1 LDELARLGISVVE
14 VMPVADFPGRWG
26 WGYDGVNM
34 FAPTRL
40 YGRPDD
46 FKAFVDRAHA
56 LGLAVI
62 LDVVYNH
69 FGPDGN
75 YLREFT
81 GDYFSKR
88 YKNEWGDPIN
98 FDADNCHG
106 VRDFFTS
113 NARYWVEEFHLDG
126 LRLDATQQIFDPSD
140 KHILQKLTTAVR
152 EVAIER
158 QTYIVAENE
167 SQETRLVRGSKEG
180 GFGMDALWND
190 DFHHAAL
197 VALTGRNE
205 AYYTDYHGNPQ
216 EFISTAKWGFLYQ
229 GQRYTWQKARR
240 GQPALD
246 LEPSNFVSFIENH
259 DQVANS
265 ARGQRLHSQTSPGRY
280 RAMTALLL
288 LGPATPMLFQGQE
301 FGASSPFVYFADH
314 HPELARMV
322 RDGRREF
329 LSQFKSLVEF
339 DAFNRVPDPH
349 LPETFA
355 RCKLNAKE
363 RHANEQVIA
372 LHRDLLRLRREDP
385 AFRAP
390 RRRGVDGAVLGAD
403 AFVLRFF
410 VEGGADRLLVVNLGR
425 EWKLNEAPEP
435 LLAPPENATWK
446 MLWSSED
453 WHYGGSGHAALESD
467 EDNWRIPGEAAV
479 VLAPDG
485 GKVSHV

>member
-1 LDELARLGISVVE
+1 MARDNFGYFSCFAEDAGAGTVYKFRLSAGEFPDPASRFQPDGPHGASEVIDPGHFLWTDSSWKGVSRQGNVIYELHIGTLTPEGTWRAAIPHLDELARLGISVVE

-126 LRLDATQQIFDPSD
+126 LRLDATQQIFDASD

-190 DFHHAAL
+190 DFHHSAL
-197 VALTGRNE
+197 VACTGR
-205 AYYTDYHGNPQ
+205 
-216 EFISTAKWGFLYQ
+216 S
-229 GQRYTWQKARR
+229 
-240 GQPALD
+240 
-246 LEPSNFVSFIENH
+246 
-259 DQVANS
+259 
-265 ARGQRLHSQTSPGRY
+265 
-280 RAMTALLL
+280 
-288 LGPATPMLFQGQE
+288 
-301 FGASSPFVYFADH
+301 
-314 HPELARMV
+314 
-322 RDGRREF
+322 
-329 LSQFKSLVEF
+329 
-339 DAFNRVPDPH
+339 
-349 LPETFA
+349 
-355 RCKLNAKE
+355 
-363 RHANEQVIA
+363 
-372 LHRDLLRLRREDP
+372 
-385 AFRAP
+385 
-390 RRRGVDGAVLGAD
+390 
-403 AFVLRFF
+403 
-410 VEGGADRLLVVNLGR
+410 
-425 EWKLNEAPEP
+425 
-435 LLAPPENATWK
+435 
-446 MLWSSED
+446 
-453 WHYGGSGHAALESD
+453 
-467 EDNWRIPGEAAV
+467 
-479 VLAPDG
+479 
-485 GKVSHV
+485 